1 MFLKQD
7 PFLPDEEFV
16 SYDVESLFTIVLV
29 HETIYYILQVIY
41 AEENLPNISS
51 KLIMKRLQRG
61 CEMRHHLISNHH
73 LE

>member
-7 PFLPDEEFV
+7 PLLPDEEFV

-29 HETIYYILQVIY
+29 HETIYHILQVIY

-61 CEMRHHLISNHH
+61 CEMRHQLISNHH